1 MKIGELPLIC
11 FSVLS
16 RQGKRVTKGSI
27 KKSIPWF
34 NDDFGED
41 FVFEDVV
48 EALTFY
54 KDTFGSFDGLDA
66 EFVVPEPSFGGEFD
80 VSASADAAAAIA
92 KAESMGEDSDALIA
106 AEIERMELE
115 MQGEL
120 GDSSD
125 SEDTKWPEHLAG
137 MKLGSITKRIRD
149 GSLEVKHL
157 PERKKMLDSIDFDW
171 GDERSFLDIP
181 FEKTMCAMFAYFL
194 VRGDLF
200 VYEDF
205 VMPGDKPWPA
215 ALAGFELGKAVKR
228 FRELQNFFE
237 AYHPEKVKLLRRV
250 EFVWF
255 PELALPL
262 NPEEGLE
269 SWEDTYVE
277 GMGHPFY
284 QLNEPSVGTIERL
297 VATGPNGNE
306 DLTSSYY
313 DYNEVSDFWEKGDVT
328 SAGKESERPGWKPA
342 EWLWFNGFEQLSSE
356 HEQRYGTSAGL
367 EMIRLI
373 NSFQDGEISEDEFD
387 KQAQAAILLW
397 EEEQL
402 REEAVSAGFDVT
414 RADDMTAIIDKI
426 KNDPECQAIDEDP
439 EYKKMIEAEIDAEQ
453 ARAAMIQKIEMEE
466 MEIEPQVEEESLED
480 DEDDYEYEYEYEDD
494 EEAEVEVDEEEDDDV
509 EFEDDDDD
517 DEDFVEEEEAAVD
530 DDFGIEEDL

>member
-1 MKIGELPLIC
+1 
-11 FSVLS
+11 
-16 RQGKRVTKGSI
+16 
-27 KKSIPWF
+27 
-34 NDDFGED
+34 
-41 FVFEDVV
+41 
-48 EALTFY
+48 
-54 KDTFGSFDGLDA
+54 
-66 EFVVPEPSFGGEFD
+66 
-80 VSASADAAAAIA
+80 
-92 KAESMGEDSDALIA
+92 MGEDSDALIA

-137 MKLGSITKRIRD
+137 MKLGSITERIRD

-228 FRELQNFFE
+228 IRELQNFFE

-262 NPEEGLE
+262 NPEEGPE

-297 VATGPNGNE
+297 VAAGPNGNE
-306 DLTSSYY
+306 DFTSSYY
-313 DYNEVSDFWEKGDVT
+313 DYNEVSEFWERGDVT
-328 SAGKESERPGWKPA
+328 SVGKESERPGWKPA

-480 DEDDYEYEYEYEDD
+480 DEDEFEYEYEYEDD
-494 EEAEVEVDEEEDDDV
+494 EEAEVEVDEDDDDV

-517 DEDFVEEEEAAVD
+517 EDIVEEEEADD

>member
-1 MKIGELPLIC
+1 
-11 FSVLS
+11 
-16 RQGKRVTKGSI
+16 
-27 KKSIPWF
+27 
-34 NDDFGED
+34 
-41 FVFEDVV
+41 
-48 EALTFY
+48 
-54 KDTFGSFDGLDA
+54 
-66 EFVVPEPSFGGEFD
+66 
-80 VSASADAAAAIA
+80 
-92 KAESMGEDSDALIA
+92 MGEDSDALIA

-125 SEDTKWPEHLAG
+125 SEETKWPEHLAG
-137 MKLGSITKRIRD
+137 MKLGSITERIRD

-205 VMPGDKPWPA
+205 VMPGDKPWPT
-215 ALAGFELGKAVKR
+215 ALAGFELGKVVKR
-228 FRELQNFFE
+228 IRELQNFFE

-262 NPEEGLE
+262 NPEEGPE

-297 VATGPNGNE
+297 VAAGPNGNE

-313 DYNEVSDFWEKGDVT
+313 DYNEVSEFWERGDVT
-328 SAGKESERPGWKPA
+328 SVGKESERPGWKPA

-367 EMIRLI
+367 KMIRLI

-414 RADDMTAIIDKI
+414 RADDMAAIIDRI

-439 EYKKMIEAEIDAEQ
+439 EYKQMIEAEIDAEQ

-480 DEDDYEYEYEYEDD
+480 DEDEYEYEYEYEDD
-494 EEAEVEVDEEEDDDV
+494 EEAEVEVDEDDDDV

-517 DEDFVEEEEAAVD
+517 EVLVEEEEADDD